1 MKPPRAFP
9 RRALLAAAA
18 GLPAAFLAG
27 CKSDGDQLQLGALES
42 LRIEGFSPGTI
53 GDLVKAE
60 FQGRGFELSRDTER
74 ELWFDRPASRADQA
88 RYGEWFDRELWLRLA
103 VTLRET
109 GGGAVDV
116 RSDPFLLRSRG
127 TATEDRQPLA
137 RRRVQ
142 EYGSILQQVKAMLAA
157 GEF

>member
-1 MKPPRAFP
+1 MNPPRAFP

-18 GLPAAFLAG
+18 GLTTAFVAG
-27 CKSDGDQLQLGALES
+27 CKSDGDQLGLGALES
-42 LRIEGFSPGTI
+42 LRIEGFSPGMI

-74 ELWFDRPASRADQA
+74 ELWFDRPASRADRA
-88 RYGEWFDRELWLRLA
+88 RYGEWFDRELWMRLA

-142 EYGSILQQVKAMLAA
+142 QYGAILQQVKAKLEA
-157 GEF
+157 GSF